1 MDERVIEIELTA
13 MGNGGEALGRH
24 EGKVVFVAGGIPGE
38 IVEVGITRDKKRY
51 ARGRLREILSP
62 SPDRVAPP
70 CPHCDLCGGCD
81 WQHIDYER
89 QLSLKMDVLRGQ
101 LARQGCEAREAEPIG
116 MASPWFYRN
125 HVRFCMDGEGKPSFR
140 EGGSHRPVPIQE
152 CRLLH
157 PLLLETLADLE
168 VQFEGLLALELRAGV
183 NTGEILLIL
192 WVEGG
197 QVPSLELAST
207 LSCVVVS
214 EEGELLAVVGEPF
227 YHETLWG
234 RRFRVS
240 YGSLFQVNTLQAEA
254 VAEVVLAYLS
264 PEGNEALLDTH
275 CGVGAFGLLMADRVG
290 EVVGV
295 DENLMAVEDARHNG
309 GDMPNVRF
317 VEGSTAE
324 AIAQLKSPCDLAILD
339 PPRAGCDREDLEALM
354 EMAPRRI
361 AYVSCDPATL
371 ARDVKRLTGGGYHL
385 EEVQMVDMFPQT
397 SHIESVS
404 LLVRE

>member
-70 CPHCDLCGGCD
+70 CPQCDLCGGCD

-101 LARQGCEAREAEPIG
+101 LARQGCEARTADPIG

-264 PEGNEALLDTH
+264 PEGNEALLDAH

-371 ARDVKRLTGGGYHL
+371 ARDVKRLAGGSYRV

-404 LLVRE
+404 LLVRG

>member
-1 MDERVIEIELTA
+1 
-13 MGNGGEALGRH
+13 
-24 EGKVVFVAGGIPGE
+24 
-38 IVEVGITRDKKRY
+38 
-51 ARGRLREILSP
+51 
-62 SPDRVAPP
+62 
-70 CPHCDLCGGCD
+70 
-81 WQHIDYER
+81 
-89 QLSLKMDVLRGQ
+89 MDVLRGQ
-101 LARQGCEAREAEPIG
+101 LARQGCEARVAEPIG
-116 MASPWFYRN
+116 MASPWFYWN
-125 HVRFCMDGEGKPSFR
+125 HVRFSVDGEGKPSFR

-240 YGSLFQVNTLQAEA
+240 YGSFFQVNTLQAEA

-264 PEGNEALLDTH
+264 PEGNEVLLDTH
-275 CGVGAFGLLMADRVG
+275 CGVGTFGLLMADRVG
-290 EVVGV
+290 EVVGA
-295 DENLMAVEDARHNG
+295 DENLMAVEDARYNA
-309 GDMPNVRF
+309 GDMPNARF

-371 ARDVKRLTGGGYHL
+371 ARDVKRLAGGGYHL
-385 EEVQMVDMFPQT
+385 EEVQMVDTFPHT

-404 LLVRE
+404 LLVRG